1 MFLLLLQNETTDG
14 GFDLDTIWNS
24 MFGLLNSFLTR
35 LPYIVVALIVFG
47 VFLIIGRIVRGIIN
61 TAGRRTRLDLTLAE
75 LLGRLASFVI
85 TILGIFVAAVIIFPA
100 FKPGDLVAGLGIT
113 SVAIGFAFKDVL
125 QNFFAGIL
133 ILWRKPFVVGDQ
145 LKFREYEGTVE
156 EINVRS
162 TRLKTFDGERAVI
175 PNGDIYTNS
184 VLVKTA
190 YDKRRI
196 KFVVGIG
203 YSDDIEAG
211 RGAIRRVLSE
221 TEGVLGDPGPWIYVA
236 ELAPSSVNF
245 TVYFW
250 VNSEQAN
257 VLKVSDKVV
266 AGIKYA
272 LDKAGIDM
280 PYPHSVV
287 LLHEASGTPR
297 DGGGDIERAK
307 YPATAGLPGSEKM
320 DGGKRTK

>member
-1 MFLLLLQNETTDG
+1 MFLFLLQNEPAET

-24 MFGLLNSFLTR
+24 MFGLFNSFLSR
-35 LPYIVVALIVFG
+35 LPYIAVAVIVFG
-47 VFLIIGRIVRGIIN
+47 LFLIIARIVSRVIG
-61 TAGRRTRLDLTLAE
+61 TAGQRTRLDVTLAE
-75 LLGRLASFVI
+75 LLGRLGSFVI
-85 TILGIFVAAVIIFPA
+85 TILGLFVAAVIIFPA

-133 ILWRKPFVVGDQ
+133 ILWRKPFIVGDQ

-156 EINVRS
+156 EITVRS

-175 PNGDIYTNS
+175 PNGDIYANA

-190 YDKRRI
+190 FEKRRVR
-196 KFVVGIG
+196 FVVGIG
-203 YSDDIEAG
+203 YLDDIEKG
-211 RGAIRRVLSE
+211 RETIRKVLDE
-221 TEGVLGDPGPWIYVA
+221 IEGILPDPGPWIYVS

-245 TVYFW
+245 TIYFW

-257 VLKVSDKVV
+257 VLKVSDKV
-266 AGIKYA
+266 ATGIKYA
-272 LDKAGIDM
+272 LDRAGIDM

-287 LLHEASGTPR
+287 LFHDSTGTR
-297 DGGGDIERAK
+297 SGDIERGK
-307 YPATAGLPGSEKM
+307 YLAAPVDNTNQN
-320 DGGKRTK
+320 R

>member
-1 MFLLLLQNETTDG
+1 M
-14 GFDLDTIWNS
+14 
-24 MFGLLNSFLTR
+24 
-35 LPYIVVALIVFG
+35 
-47 VFLIIGRIVRGIIN
+47 FLIIARIVSRIIN
-61 TAGRRTRLDLTLAE
+61 TAGQRTRLDVTLAE
-75 LLGRLASFVI
+75 LLGRLGSFVI
-85 TILGIFVAAVIIFPA
+85 MVLGVFVAAVIIFPA

-133 ILWRKPFVVGDQ
+133 ILWRKPFIVGDQ
-145 LKFREYEGTVE
+145 LRFREYEGTVE
-156 EINVRS
+156 EITVRS

-175 PNGDIYTNS
+175 PNGDIYANA

-190 YDKRRI
+190 YEKRRVR
-196 KFVVGIG
+196 FVVGIG
-203 YSDDIEAG
+203 YLDDIEKG
-211 RGAIRRVLSE
+211 RETIRKVLNE
-221 TEGVLGDPGPWIYVA
+221 IEGILPDPGPWIYVS

-257 VLKVSDKVV
+257 VLKVSDQV
-266 AGIKYA
+266 ATGIKYA

-287 LLHEASGTPR
+287 LFHDSTGTR
-297 DGGGDIERAK
+297 DGDIERAK
-307 YPATAGLPGSEKM
+307 YLAAPVDASKQS
-320 DGGKRTK
+320 R

>member
-1 MFLLLLQNETTDG
+1 MFLFLQQNEPADT
-14 GFDLDTIWNS
+14 GFEFNVIWNS
-24 MFGLLNSFLTR
+24 MYGLFNSFLSR
-35 LPYIVVALIVFG
+35 LPYIVVAVIVFV
-47 VFLIIGRIVRGIIN
+47 VFLIIARIVRHIIT
-61 TAGRRTRLDLTLAE
+61 TAGQRTRLDITLAE

-85 TILGIFVAAVIIFPA
+85 AILGLFVAAVIIFPA
-100 FKPGDLVAGLGIT
+100 FKPGDLVTGLGIT

-156 EINVRS
+156 EITVRS

-175 PNGDIYTNS
+175 PNGDIYANS

-190 YDKRRI
+190 YDKRRVR
-196 KFVVGIG
+196 FVVGIG
-203 YSDDIEAG
+203 YLDDIEKG
-211 RGAIRRVLSE
+211 RETIRGVLTD
-221 TEGVLGDPGPWIYVA
+221 TEGILPDPGPWIYVS

-250 VNSEQAN
+250 VESNQAN
-257 VLKVSDKVV
+257 VLKVSDKV
-266 AGIKYA
+266 ATGIKYA
-272 LDKAGIDM
+272 LDRAGIDM

-287 LLHEASGTPR
+287 LFHDATGTR
-297 DGGGDIERAK
+297 TGDIEQREYLAA
-307 YPATAGLPGSEKM
+307 PEGVRESE
-320 DGGKRTK
+320 